1 MKYTTLNSDQSKSL
15 IVSFFFHSLIIFIIV
30 FIQNM
35 KFDDLNKENKSFK
48 KYFET
53 SHEIALQFQQ
63 ENKDNE
69 VNSKFLFNDE
79 SELRKNKKNISNNMD
94 LSYKKIESKSNKNK
108 VSKIPKVILKPQKL
122 KINNLNTK
130 KNQKKLIS
138 FNHYITD
145 EMLANRSIS
154 YPKNTQNLFSHP
166 KNKIN
171 KCTVVSN
178 NKILKKKKNFKKKLE
193 LNRVNINIENLLG
206 QNLEFKKLLFQNHI
220 NITQL
225 LKYQTQKIKTIN
237 CF

>member
-1 MKYTTLNSDQSKSL
+1 
-15 IVSFFFHSLIIFIIV
+15 
-30 FIQNM
+30 
-35 KFDDLNKENKSFK
+35 
-48 KYFET
+48 
-53 SHEIALQFQQ
+53 
-63 ENKDNE
+63 
-69 VNSKFLFNDE
+69 
-79 SELRKNKKNISNNMD
+79 
-94 LSYKKIESKSNKNK
+94 
-108 VSKIPKVILKPQKL
+108 
-122 KINNLNTK
+122 
-130 KNQKKLIS
+130 
-138 FNHYITD
+138 
-145 EMLANRSIS
+145 MLANPSIS
-154 YPKNTQNLFSHP
+154 YPKSNQTYLSHP